1 MAGEKKKQRQ
11 ENQSLRNEKKKQKK
25 KQQKKQQKIKEKLKG
40 KETKHGGDDEEVASS
55 KDADL
60 SLDKKKSVQLISD
73 QYDIQVKEQQQIK
86 IESEQGL

>member
-11 ENQSLRNEKKKQKK
+11 ENQSLRNEKNKTK
-25 KQQKKQQKIKEKLKG
+25 QKKQQKIKEKLEG

-73 QYDIQVKEQQQIK
+73 QYDIQVKELQQIK

>member
-11 ENQSLRNEKKKQKK
+11 ENQSLRNEKNKTKQKK
-25 KQQKKQQKIKEKLKG
+25 QLKIKEKLKG

-73 QYDIQVKEQQQIK
+73 QYDVQVKELQQIK

>member
-11 ENQSLRNEKKKQKK
+11 ENKSLRNEKKNKTK
-25 KQQKKQQKIKEKLKG
+25 QKKQQKIKEKLKG

-60 SLDKKKSVQLISD
+60 SLDKKKSVKLISD
-73 QYDIQVKEQQQIK
+73 QYDIQVKELQQIK

>member
-1 MAGEKKKQRQ
+1 MKKKQT
-11 ENQSLRNEKKKQKK
+11 KQNKKK
-25 KQQKKQQKIKEKLKG
+25 KQQQQQQKIKEKLEG

-73 QYDIQVKEQQQIK
+73 QYDIQVKELQQIK
-86 IESEQGL
+86 IESEQGP

>member
-11 ENQSLRNEKKKQKK
+11 ENQSLRNEKNKTK
-25 KQQKKQQKIKEKLKG
+25 QKKQQKIKKKLKG

-60 SLDKKKSVQLISD
+60 SLDKKKSVKLISD
-73 QYDIQVKEQQQIK
+73 QYDIQVKELQQIK

>member
-1 MAGEKKKQRQ
+1 MAGEKKKQKQ
-11 ENQSLRNEKKKQKK
+11 ENQSLRNEKNKK
-25 KQQKKQQKIKEKLKG
+25 KQKKQQKIKEKLKG

-60 SLDKKKSVQLISD
+60 SLDKKKSVKLISD
-73 QYDIQVKEQQQIK
+73 QYDIQVKELQQIK

>member
-11 ENQSLRNEKKKQKK
+11 ENQSLRNEKNKTKQKK
-25 KQQKKQQKIKEKLKG
+25 QPKIKEKLKG

-73 QYDIQVKEQQQIK
+73 QYDIQVKELQQIK

>member
-11 ENQSLRNEKKKQKK
+11 ENQSLRNEKNRTK
-25 KQQKKQQKIKEKLKG
+25 QKKQQKIKEKLKG

-55 KDADL
+55 KNADL

-73 QYDIQVKEQQQIK
+73 QYDIQVKELQQIK

>member
-11 ENQSLRNEKKKQKK
+11 ENQSLRNEKNKTKQKK
-25 KQQKKQQKIKEKLKG
+25 QLKIKEKLKG

-73 QYDIQVKEQQQIK
+73 QYDIQVKELQQIK

>member
-11 ENQSLRNEKKKQKK
+11 ENQSLRNEKHKTK
-25 KQQKKQQKIKEKLKG
+25 QKKQQKIKEKLKG

-73 QYDIQVKEQQQIK
+73 QYDIQVKELQQIK

>member
-11 ENQSLRNEKKKQKK
+11 ENQSLRNEKNKTK
-25 KQQKKQQKIKEKLKG
+25 QKKQQKIKEKLKG

-73 QYDIQVKEQQQIK
+73 QYDIQVKELQQIK

>member
-11 ENQSLRNEKKKQKK
+11 GNQSLRNEKKQNKTKQKNK
-25 KQQKKQQKIKEKLKG
+25 NKNEKQKIKEKLEG

-60 SLDKKKSVQLISD
+60 SLDKKKSVLLISD
-73 QYDIQVKEQQQIK
+73 
-86 IESEQGL
+86 

>member
-11 ENQSLRNEKKKQKK
+11 ENQSLRNEKNKTKQKK
-25 KQQKKQQKIKEKLKG
+25 QLKIKEKLKG
-40 KETKHGGDDEEVASS
+40 KEIKHGGDDEEVASS

-60 SLDKKKSVQLISD
+60 SLDKKKTVQLISD
-73 QYDIQVKEQQQIK
+73 QYDIQVKELQQIK

>member
-1 MAGEKKKQRQ
+1 MVGEKKKQRQ
-11 ENQSLRNEKKKQKK
+11 ENQSLRNEKNKTK
-25 KQQKKQQKIKEKLKG
+25 QKKQQKIKEKLKG

-73 QYDIQVKEQQQIK
+73 QYDIQVKELQQIK

>member
-1 MAGEKKKQRQ
+1 MAGEKKKQKQ
-11 ENQSLRNEKKKQKK
+11 ENQSLRNEKNKK
-25 KQQKKQQKIKEKLKG
+25 KNKKKQQKIKEKLKG

-73 QYDIQVKEQQQIK
+73 QYDIQVKELQQIK
-86 IESEQGL
+86 IEIEQGL

>member
-1 MAGEKKKQRQ
+1 MAGEKKKQKQ
-11 ENQSLRNEKKKQKK
+11 ENQSLRNEKNKK
-25 KQQKKQQKIKEKLKG
+25 KQKKQQKIKEKLKG

-60 SLDKKKSVQLISD
+60 SLDKKKSVKLISD
-73 QYDIQVKEQQQIK
+73 QYDIQVKELQEIK

>member
-1 MAGEKKKQRQ
+1 MKKKKT
-11 ENQSLRNEKKKQKK
+11 KKNDK
-25 KQQKKQQKIKEKLKG
+25 KKQQKIKEKLKG

-73 QYDIQVKEQQQIK
+73 QYDIQVKELQQIK

>member
-11 ENQSLRNEKKKQKK
+11 ENQSLRNEKNKTK
-25 KQQKKQQKIKEKLKG
+25 QKKQQKIKEKLKG

-73 QYDIQVKEQQQIK
+73 QYDIQVKELQQIK
-86 IESEQGL
+86 IEIEQGL

>member
-11 ENQSLRNEKKKQKK
+11 ENQSLRNEKNKTK
-25 KQQKKQQKIKEKLKG
+25 QKKQQKIKEKLEG
-40 KETKHGGDDEEVASS
+40 KETKQGGDDEEVASS

-73 QYDIQVKEQQQIK
+73 QYDIQVKELQQIK